1 LYFLLERVKLSVL
14 SKEVVKMDWI
24 KLAES
29 RKEELVSELQQLI
42 QIESVL
48 DQETSSEDAP
58 FGEGPLKALQFL
70 LSLGEQQGFTAK
82 NVDNYAGHL
91 EMGSGKELL
100 GILCHVD
107 VVPVGD
113 SWTYPPFKG
122 EIADGKLFGRG
133 AIDDKGPTMAAYLAM
148 KMVKDAGIE
157 LDKRIRMIIGTDEES
172 GFRCVDHYFTK
183 EEMPTI
189 GFAPDADFPLI
200 NAEKGIAIL
209 DFSQKGIL
217 EEDEQIIAFKAGQ
230 RSNMVPDTAN
240 AILQNVDSSI
250 EAEFA
255 SFLEK
260 NSTDGT
266 LTKEDDRYIIIM
278 KGKAAHAM
286 EPEKGRNAAVLLAKF
301 LQNVVT
307 TKGSQEFATFMVHTF
322 DGDHYG
328 SAIKLDYHDEMSGH
342 TTLNPGVVLFHHK
355 RGGHIQVSMRY
366 SVSYAFEEKITEAT
380 HQTSQ
385 FGFALD
391 VASNSA
397 PHYVPEED
405 EFVQT
410 LLKVYRKYTG
420 DHSKPLSTGGG
431 TYARTMK
438 KGVAFGMLFPG
449 EPDVAHQADEFVVVE
464 NLVKAAAIYAEAI
477 VELAGKK

>member
-1 LYFLLERVKLSVL
+1 
-14 SKEVVKMDWI
+14 MDWI

-29 RKEELVSELQQLI
+29 RREELVSELQQLI

-48 DQETSSEDAP
+48 DQEASNDQAP

-70 LSLGEQQGFTAK
+70 LSLGEKQGFTAK
-82 NVDNYAGHL
+82 NFDNYAGHL
-91 EMGSGKELL
+91 EMGSGEELL

-122 EIADGKLFGRG
+122 EVVDGKLYGRG

-148 KMVKDAGIE
+148 KMIKDSGIE
-157 LDKRIRMIIGTDEES
+157 LDKRVRMIIGTDEES
-172 GFRCVDHYFTK
+172 GFRCVDHYFSK

-200 NAEKGIAIL
+200 NAEKGISIL
-209 DFSQKGIL
+209 DFSQK
-217 EEDEQIIAFKAGQ
+217 EKVEDDEQIIAFKAGQ
-230 RSNMVPDTAN
+230 RSNMVPDAAN
-240 AILQNVDSSI
+240 AIIQNVSPLI
-250 EAEFA
+250 EENFNI
-255 SFLEK
+255 FLEK

-266 LTKEDDRYIIIM
+266 LTKEDGRYIITM

-286 EPEKGRNAAVLLAKF
+286 EPEKGRNAAVLLSKF
-301 LQNVVT
+301 LQTEVT
-307 TKGSQEFATFMVHTF
+307 TKASLEFVSFMVNTF
-322 DGDHYG
+322 DEDHYG
-328 SAIKLDYHDEMSGH
+328 NNIKLDYYDDMSGH
-342 TTLNPGVVLFHHK
+342 TTLNPGVVLFHQK
-355 RGGHIQVSMRY
+355 RGGHVQVSMRY
-366 SVSYAFEEKITEAT
+366 SVSYPFEEKITEAT
-380 HQTSQ
+380 GHVAAL
-385 FGFALD
+385 GFALD
-391 VASNSA
+391 VASNSS

-410 LLKVYRKYTG
+410 LLEVYRKYTG
-420 DHSKPLSTGGG
+420 DNSKPLSTGGG

-477 VELAGKK
+477 TRLAGKK